1 LSASHPKC
9 LGLVT
14 TPPLASLPRASSW
27 TRGSGA
33 DRALWHPH
41 SPRVRVVRPA
51 ADGSFIARDLPAGAY
66 RLAALHDVEE
76 DEWRQAW
83 FLETLVE
90 TSLPIVV
97 EEGATTRQN
106 IRIH

>member
-1 LSASHPKC
+1 VIFP
-9 LGLVT
+9 
-14 TPPLASLPRASSW
+14 
-27 TRGSGA
+27 A

-41 SPRVRVVRPA
+41 SPRVRVIRPA

-90 TSLPIVV
+90 ASLPIVV

-106 IRIH
+106 IIIQ